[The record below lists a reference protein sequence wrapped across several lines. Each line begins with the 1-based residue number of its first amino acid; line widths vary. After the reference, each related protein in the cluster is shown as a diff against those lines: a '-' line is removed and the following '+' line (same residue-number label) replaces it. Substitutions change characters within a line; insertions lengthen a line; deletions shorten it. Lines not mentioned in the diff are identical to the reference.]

1 MIGARV
7 EIDEERLGSPLGR
20 VSPVV
25 KLAIALLWLGGLAL
39 TTQVLPPLVLA
50 MIALGAGTALGYIP
64 GRTLASG
71 LAPLWIAAVGI
82 GISNTVFAAANGDPA
97 AAELVHIGPVRIAT
111 DAAVGGIALASRV
124 VAIASVGAV
133 FTLTTDATRL
143 ADSLVQ
149 QAHVSPRFAY
159 GALAAY
165 QAIPRFG
172 QDLTTLRQARRV
184 RGLRGGWHPGL
195 LVGVL
200 VLAIRHADRMAL
212 AMDARAFGSGPRS
225 FYRPI
230 RWTGLD
236 LVVGGGAIAV
246 LVLALVAPAVV
257 DRALALA
264 VPA

>member
-1 MIGARV
+1 MIGERV
-7 EIDEERLGSPLGR
+7 EIDDGRLASPLGQ

-25 KLAIALLWLGGLAL
+25 KLAIAVVWLGGLAL
-39 TTQVLPPLVLA
+39 TIHIAPPLILAAVALAAGLVL
-50 MIALGAGTALGYIP
+50 GRIP
-64 GRTLASG
+64 GRTLARA
-71 LAPLWIAAVGI
+71 LAPLWLAALAI

-97 AAELVHIGPVRIAT
+97 APELIRLGPIRIAV
-111 DAAVGGIALASRV
+111 DAALGGLALAGRV
-124 VAIASVGAV
+124 IAIASVGVV

-165 QAIPRFG
+165 GAIPRFG
-172 QDLTTLRQARRV
+172 EDLTTLRDARRV

-230 RWTGLD
+230 HWSPVD
-236 LVVGGGAIAV
+236 LLIGVGAVAV
-246 LVLALVAPAVV
+246 LAA
-257 DRALALA
+257 ALA

>member
-1 MIGARV
+1 MIGARL
-7 EIDEERLGSPLGR
+7 ELDDARLASPLAR

-25 KLAIALLWLGGLAL
+25 KLAIAIAWLVGLAFTIRVAPPLILAAIALAAGLWLGR
-39 TTQVLPPLVLA
+39 
-50 MIALGAGTALGYIP
+50 IP
-64 GRTLASG
+64 GSTMARA

-82 GISNTVFAAANGDPA
+82 GLSNMFFAASNGDPT
-97 AAELVHIGPVRIAT
+97 AAELARVGPVRIAV
-111 DAAVGGIALASRV
+111 DAAVGGLALAGRV
-124 VAIASVGAV
+124 LAIAAVGAV

-143 ADSLVQ
+143 ADALVQ
-149 QAHVSPRFAY
+149 QARISPRFAY

-165 QAIPRFG
+165 GAIPRFG
-172 QDLTTLRQARRV
+172 EDLTTLRQARRV

-225 FYRPI
+225 NYRVV
-230 RWTGLD
+230 RWGWLD
-236 LVVGGGAIAV
+236 MVVGVGAIAV
-246 LVLALVAPAVV
+246 LVA
-257 DRALALA
+257 ALA

>member
-1 MIGARV
+1 VIGAV
-7 EIDEERLGSPLGR
+7 PALDDARLGSPLGR

-25 KLAIALLWLGGLAL
+25 KLAIAIVWLVGLAL
-39 TTQVLPPLVLA
+39 TLRVLPPLILAVVALEAGLVL
-50 MIALGAGTALGYIP
+50 GRIP
-64 GRTLASG
+64 GRTFARA
-71 LAPLWIAAVGI
+71 LAPLWIAALGI
-82 GISNTVFAAANGDPA
+82 ALSNTLFAASNGDPT
-97 AAELVHIGPVRIAT
+97 AAELLHIGPVRIAV
-111 DAAVGGIALASRV
+111 DAALGGLGLFCRV

-133 FTLTTDATRL
+133 FTLTTDSTRL

-149 QAHVSPRFAY
+149 QAHLSPRFAY

-172 QDLTTLRQARRV
+172 EDLTTLRQARRV

-195 LVGVL
+195 LIGVL

-212 AMDARAFGSGPRS
+212 AMDSRAFGSGPRS

-230 RWTGLD
+230 RWTWLD
-236 LVVGGGAIAV
+236 LVVGGGAVAV
-246 LVLALVAPAVV
+246 LVLAL
-257 DRALALA
+257 A

>member
-1 MIGARV
+1 VIGVAPDLDDARL
-7 EIDEERLGSPLGR
+7 DSPLGR

-25 KLAIALLWLGGLAL
+25 KLAIAIVWLVGLAL
-39 TTQVLPPLVLA
+39 TLRVLPPLILAVVALEAGIVLGR
-50 MIALGAGTALGYIP
+50 IA
-64 GRTLASG
+64 GRTFARA
-71 LAPLWIAAVGI
+71 LAPLWIAALGI
-82 GISNTVFAAANGDPA
+82 GLSNTLFAASNNDPA
-97 AAELVHIGPVRIAT
+97 AAELLRLGAVRIAV
-111 DAAVGGIALASRV
+111 DAALGGIALACRV

-133 FTLTTDATRL
+133 FTLTTDSTRL

-149 QAHVSPRFAY
+149 QAHISPRFAY

-172 QDLTTLRQARRV
+172 EDLTTLRQARRV

-195 LVGVL
+195 LIGVL

-212 AMDARAFGSGPRS
+212 AMDARAFGSGPRT

-230 RWTGLD
+230 RWTWLD
-236 LVVGGGAIAV
+236 LAIGAGAVAV
-246 LVLALVAPAVV
+246 LVA
-257 DRALALA
+257 ALA

>member
-1 MIGARV
+1 MIGVAVPELDDAR
-7 EIDEERLGSPLGR
+7 LASPLGR

-25 KLAIALLWLGGLAL
+25 KLVIAIVWLVGLAL
-39 TTQVLPPLVLA
+39 TLRVFPPLILAVVALEAGVL
-50 MIALGAGTALGYIP
+50 LGRIP
-64 GRTLASG
+64 GRTFARA
-71 LAPLWIAAVGI
+71 LAPLWIAALGI
-82 GISNTVFAAANGDPA
+82 GLSNTLFAASNSDPA
-97 AAELVHIGPVRIAT
+97 AVELLRIGPVRIAL
-111 DAAVGGIALASRV
+111 DAALGGLALACRV

-133 FTLTTDATRL
+133 FTLTTDSTRL

-172 QDLTTLRQARRV
+172 EDLTTLRQARRV

-212 AMDARAFGSGPRS
+212 AMDARAFGSGPRT

-230 RWTGLD
+230 RWTWLD
-236 LVVGGGAIAV
+236 LATGAGAVAV
-246 LVLALVAPAVV
+246 LMA
-257 DRALALA
+257 ALA

>member
-1 MIGARV
+1 VIGAV
-7 EIDEERLGSPLGR
+7 AELDDARLESPLGR

-25 KLAIALLWLGGLAL
+25 KLAIAIVWLVGLAL
-39 TTQVLPPLVLA
+39 TLRVLPPLILA
-50 MIALGAGTALGYIP
+50 VVALAAGVFLGRIP
-64 GRTLASG
+64 GRTFARA
-71 LAPLWIAAVGI
+71 LAPLWIAAI
-82 GISNTVFAAANGDPA
+82 GIALSNTLFAASNGDPA
-97 AAELVHIGPVRIAT
+97 AAEFVRLGPVRIAL
-111 DAAVGGIALASRV
+111 DAALGGLGIACRV
-124 VAIASVGAV
+124 LAIASVGAV
-133 FTLTTDATRL
+133 FTLTTDSTRL
-143 ADSLVQ
+143 ADSLVL

-172 QDLTTLRQARRV
+172 EDLATLRQARRV

-230 RWTGLD
+230 RWTLLD
-236 LVVGGGAIAV
+236 LAVGAGAVAV
-246 LVLALVAPAVV
+246 LVV
-257 DRALALA
+257 ALA